1 MSSLAIIT
9 EHRAARN
16 AASVAFADAGP
27 GTSCIKLY
35 TAEGGTLLGTR
46 TLAKPCG
53 VITAEGRIALQV
65 AAVQDLVVTSGAVA
79 WGTWC
84 DGSGAAIAAGAV
96 TDESGAGPFRIK
108 GATGANVYEGGV
120 VALDSTALLG

>member
-1 MSSLAIIT
+1 MSLAIIT
-9 EHRAARN
+9 AHRAARN
-16 AASVAFADAGP
+16 QASINMADTGP
-27 GTSCIKLY
+27 APSCIKLY

-53 VITAEGRIALQV
+53 VITAEGRIALQG
-65 AAVQDLVVTSGAVA
+65 ATVQDLVVASGAVA
-79 WGTWC
+79 WAAWC

-96 TDESGAGPFRIK
+96 TDEAGAGPFK
-108 GATGANVYEGGV
+108 LLGATGTAVYEGGV

>member
-16 AASVAFADAGP
+16 AASIALADAGP
-27 GTSCIKLY
+27 GPASIKLY
-35 TAEGGTLLGTR
+35 TAEGGTLLATR

-53 VITAEGRIALQV
+53 VITAEGRIALQG
-65 AAVQDLVVTSGAVA
+65 AAVQDLVAASGAVA
-79 WGTWC
+79 WATWC
-84 DGSGAAIAAGAV
+84 DGSGAPIAAGAV
-96 TDESGAGPFRIK
+96 TDEAGAGPFKLR
-108 GATGANVYEGGV
+108 GATGTNVYEGGV